1 MSEFLKYK
9 IYICLFFLINICFV
23 FSGNAVYPYVLLAI
37 FFIQNIAGVVFFI
50 ASLCIKKD
58 KKYNFNELGE
68 LPTYTI
74 LIPAYKEKYGS
85 LYNLLQR
92 ISEFDYDQDK
102 LDVKVLLEDD
112 DFGTIKVAE
121 SLESEFHFEK
131 VVVPYSIPRTKPK
144 ACNVGLE
151 LAKGKF
157 LTIYDAEDL
166 PDRQQLKKAL
176 MEFKNLP
183 DDYICVQARLNYYN
197 KNENILT
204 RCFSMEYALYF
215 NYYLQIFSYLF
226 SFFSLSGTSNHFK
239 VNELKKIGGWDAYNV
254 TEDAEL
260 GMRIAFNK
268 YKVKAFYSLT
278 EEEAVTELPRWI
290 RQRSRWMKGFLHTY
304 LTYISK
310 PIQTFR
316 NFGLAKFLL
325 MHFVIASGV
334 VLPVLYLFFFMIF
347 MISGTETMSIL
358 NIANLFSYL
367 TLQSIIIIL
376 FLKDNKIDVIK
387 NIFMIP
393 AYMLYM
399 SMPFYV
405 SYIAIYEFFMDVSH
419 WNKTDHC
426 ISKMVNKENL

>member
-23 FSGNAVYPYVLLAI
+23 FSGNIVYPYVLLAI

-112 DFGTIKVAE
+112 DFETIKVVE
-121 SLESEFHFEK
+121 SLKSKFNFEK

-144 ACNVGLE
+144 ACNVGLW
-151 LAKGKF
+151 LARGEF

-176 MEFKNLP
+176 MEFKNLS

-204 RCFSMEYALYF
+204 KCFSIEYSLYF
-215 NYYLQIFSYLF
+215 EYYLQIFSYLF
-226 SFFSLSGTSNHFK
+226 NFFPLSGTSNHFK
-239 VNELKKIGGWDAYNV
+239 VDKLRKLGGWDAYNV

-260 GMRIAFNK
+260 GMRIGFNK
-268 YKVKAFYSLT
+268 YKMKTIDSTTY
-278 EEEAVTELPRWI
+278 EEAVTNIHSWI
-290 RQRSRWMKGFLHTY
+290 KQRSRWIKGFLHTY
-304 LTYISK
+304 MKYMST
-310 PIQTFR
+310 PIQTFK
-316 NFGLAKFLL
+316 NFGLMKFLL
-325 MHFVIASGV
+325 MQLSIGCTAI
-334 VLPVLYLFFFMIF
+334 LPLLYAFFFFVFIQKSNPL
-347 MISGTETMSIL
+347 IDLL
-358 NIANLFSYL
+358 NIANLYSYL
-367 TLQSIIIIL
+367 VLEIIIL
-376 FLKDNKIDVIK
+376 LFFFWKNKRTIEYDIFIAPYFLL
-387 NIFMIP
+387 
-393 AYMLYM
+393 YTML
-399 SMPFYV
+399 PFYV
-405 SYIAIYEFFMDVSH
+405 SYISIFEFFINTSH
-419 WNKTDHC
+419 WRKTEHC
-426 ISKMVNKENL
+426 LSKYVK